1 MQPYFL
7 AAKRAA
13 AFVPVHYVP
22 EGFDVV
28 RAAVLEFQ
36 VVSVF
41 PDVQADNREAGSA
54 GNGFAHQRGI
64 LVGGGDNGQFVTF
77 QDQPR
82 PAGAETGSSG
92 FFEFRFE
99 VLHGTEIALDSRFQV
114 ALQGGTGFQ
123 AFPEQA
129 VVRVAAGVVTQYGF
143 FVSRQLIQLG
153 NQLFSG
159 QVSEL
164 RQAFQR
170 GVGIVHVGL
179 VVFSVMDLH
188 RLLVEVRFQSIV
200 SVRQGWQGIAHN
212 HLHYCRAAQVLTPRK
227 QFVHYS

>member
-1 MQPYFL
+1 MASPISGEL
-7 AAKRAA
+7 A
-13 AFVPVHYVP
+13 
-22 EGFDVV
+22 
-28 RAAVLEFQ
+28 
-36 VVSVF
+36 
-41 PDVQADNREAGSA
+41 
-54 GNGFAHQRGI
+54 
-64 LVGGGDNGQFVTF
+64 GGGDNGQFVTF
-77 QDQPR
+77 RTSHAQPEPKR
-82 PAGAETGSSG
+82 VAAAFS
-92 FFEFRFE
+92 EFRFE